1 MSNMSTKNNPS
12 KLHPEILKMYNSPIY
27 RRKIKKMVEM
37 AKTFKLVQTS
47 KVMGKLP
54 KRAKLNKKNPSDT
67 ELEAFRKENQF
78 KLDKQTIHYFAQPL
92 ETGMDRRVISGG
104 KDEVA
109 E

>member
-27 RRKIKKMVEM
+27 RKKVKKMVER
-37 AKTFKLVQTS
+37 AKTYKLVETG

-54 KRAKLNKKNPSDT
+54 RRAVLAKKNRTES
-67 ELEAFRKENQF
+67 ELEKFRKENQF
-78 KLDKQTIHYFAQPL
+78 KLDKECIHYFAQPM
-92 ETGMDRRVISGG
+92 EAGMDRRVISGG
-104 KDEVA
+104 RDEVA